1 MLDRSRDAHRHVELA
16 GARGLAGLADLAAL
30 RQPAGIGDRPRAA
43 EHRTDRIGELAELF
57 HVRLL
62 ADATSDREDELLG
75 REPGAG
81 ARRLEATHHRAGPAL
96 RGLEGTRAQREHDHR
111 LAGKIELDV

>member
-16 GARGLAGLADLAAL
+16 GARGLAGLADLAGL

-43 EHRTDRIGELAELF
+43 EHRADRSGELAELL

-62 ADATSDREDELLG
+62 ADATSDRENELGARHVDFVLARTHLDVFLT

-81 ARRLEATHHRAGPAL
+81 ARRLEASH
-96 RGLEGTRAQREHDHR
+96 
-111 LAGKIELDV
+111 